1 MRQRQDARKKPERRM
16 KTPRYPALPP
26 GLRLLVLEDN
36 TIFALDVEDMLLR
49 NGAAQVE
56 VVGTCEEALQQ
67 IDAATFDLALL
78 DLRLAEGNSLPVAQR
93 LPEQGVPFAFAVGYG
108 ERATVPPAFAGKLV
122 IGTPYREASRSVPL
136 ATVP

>member
-1 MRQRQDARKKPERRM
+1 M

-67 IDAATFDLALL
+67 LDSATFDLALL
-78 DLRLAEGNSLPVAQR
+78 DLRLAEGTRLPVAQR
-93 LPEQGVPFAFAVGYG
+93 LQARGVPFAFALGYG
-108 ERATVPPAFAGKLV
+108 ERPTVPPAFAGKLV
-122 IGTPYREASRSVPL
+122 IGKPSSDSYLHTRL
-136 ATVP
+136 AALLKTGS

>member
-1 MRQRQDARKKPERRM
+1 M

-56 VVGTCEEALQQ
+56 VVGTCEEALQRL
-67 IDAATFDLALL
+67 DSATFDLALL

-93 LPEQGVPFAFAVGYG
+93 LQELGVLFAFAVGYG
-108 ERATVPPAFAGKLV
+108 ERATVPPAFDDSPV
-122 IGTPYREASRSVPL
+122 IAKPYSESFLLSRLPAL
-136 ATVP
+136 LQAAC